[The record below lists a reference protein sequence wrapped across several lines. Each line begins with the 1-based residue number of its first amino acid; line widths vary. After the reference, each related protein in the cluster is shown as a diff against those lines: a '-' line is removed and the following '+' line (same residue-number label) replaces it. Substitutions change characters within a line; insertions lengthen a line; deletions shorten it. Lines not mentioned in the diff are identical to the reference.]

1 MSPYGRRS
9 WPAHCRFSRLLPTA
23 VTLCVLFA
31 PLGCRTVPRETA
43 NPTCTGDERVAVRN
57 ETGELLD
64 VYMLRPGSTM
74 LLGTVGPGR
83 TDFILPPG
91 TGVQRGFQGR
101 KSNGQWVSAAFGGKG
116 KQLGFEVECAKGTG
130 ERSE

>member
-64 VYMLRPGSTM
+64 VYMLRPGQHHAPRHRRARPNGLYPTSRHRRPEGFPRPEIKWPVG
-74 LLGTVGPGR
+74 LGSVWW
-83 TDFILPPG
+83 
-91 TGVQRGFQGR
+91 QG
-101 KSNGQWVSAAFGGKG
+101 KTTW
-116 KQLGFEVECAKGTG
+116 L
-130 ERSE
+130 